1 MIQLDRVTKVFQSP
15 GGERL
20 TVLDEVSLDL
30 PSGRSV
36 AIQGPSGSGK
46 STLLGLMAGLERPT
60 AGRVIVDGED
70 LAALDQRALSRF
82 RARKLGFVFQA
93 FHLLQPFSAL
103 QNVVIAA
110 EIAGVADPEARAREA
125 LARVGLAERLGHLP
139 AQLSGGE
146 CQRVALARAV
156 VARPPILLC
165 DEPTGSLDP
174 RNADLV
180 FQLLLDLHRDLGNL
194 LVLVTHDAHLAARL
208 DRQVTLER
216 GRVQRPGQISAGVEA

>member
-30 PSGRSV
+30 PSGQSV

-46 STLLGLMAGLERPT
+46 STLLGLMAGLERPSS
-60 AGRVIVDGED
+60 GRVVVDGED
-70 LAALDQRALSRF
+70 LGTLDQRGLSRF
-82 RARKLGFVFQA
+82 RARQLGFVFQA

-110 EIAGVADPEARAREA
+110 EIAGVADPQARAREA
-125 LARVGLAERLGHLP
+125 LARVGLGERLGHLP

-216 GRVQRPGQISAGVEA
+216 GRVLSGATSGADA